1 MEHRAEPKAR
11 TIRVVV
17 AEDHGVVRDGLV
29 ALIDREADMTV
40 VGQAA
45 TGHDAVAVVRAQRP
59 DVTLM
64 DLQMP
69 NGDGVEAIRTLRAE
83 LPAIRILVLTTYDGD
98 EDIYRGLQAGAQ
110 GYLLK
115 DVPYEELIA
124 AIRLVHA
131 GQKYLPP
138 PLMAKVSERMGG
150 AVLTERER
158 EVVQLL
164 VAGRSNAEIGAA
176 LHVTEGTAKFH
187 VTNILAKLGV
197 QDRTQAVI
205 VALKRGLARID
216 QEQE

>member
-1 MEHRAEPKAR
+1 MKHRAEPNAR

-29 ALIDREADMTV
+29 ALIEREADMTV

-45 TGHDAVAVVRAQRP
+45 TGRDAVTVVRAQRP

-69 NGDGVEAIRTLRAE
+69 DGDGVAAIRTLRAE
-83 LPAIRILVLTTYDGD
+83 FPAVRILVLTTYDGD

-164 VAGRSNAEIGAA
+164 VAGRSNAEIGTA
-176 LHVTEGTAKFH
+176 LHITEGTAKFH

-197 QDRTQAVI
+197 QDRTQAVV

-216 QEQE
+216 HEP

>member
-1 MEHRAEPKAR
+1 MKHRAEPNAR

-29 ALIDREADMTV
+29 ALIEREADMTV

-45 TGHDAVAVVRAQRP
+45 TGRDAVALVQAQRP

-83 LPAIRILVLTTYDGD
+83 FPAVRILVLTTYDGD

-138 PLMAKVSERMGG
+138 PLMAKVSERIGG

-164 VAGRSNAEIGAA
+164 VAGRSNAEIGTA
-176 LHVTEGTAKFH
+176 LYITEGTAKFH

-197 QDRTQAVI
+197 QDRTQAVV

-216 QEQE
+216 HEP

>member
-45 TGHDAVAVVRAQRP
+45 TGRDAVAMVRAQRP

-83 LPAIRILVLTTYDGD
+83 FPAIRILVLTTYDGD

-138 PLMAKVSERMGG
+138 PLMAKVSERIGG

-164 VAGRSNAEIGAA
+164 VAGRSNAEIGDA
-176 LHVTEGTAKFH
+176 LHITEGTAKFH

-197 QDRTQAVI
+197 QDRTQAVV

-216 QEQE
+216 HEQ

>member
-1 MEHRAEPKAR
+1 MEHHGEPQLS

-17 AEDHGVVRDGLV
+17 ADDHGVVRDGLV
-29 ALIDREADMTV
+29 ALIDRERDMTV

-45 TGHDAVAVVRAQRP
+45 TGREAVAVVRAQRP

-69 NGDGVEAIRTLRAE
+69 NGDGVEAIRTLRAD
-83 LPAIRILVLTTYDGD
+83 LPAVRILVLTTYDGD

-124 AIRLVHA
+124 AIRMIHA

-138 PLMAKVSERMGG
+138 PIMTKVSERKGG
-150 AVLTERER
+150 AILTERER

-176 LHVTEGTAKFH
+176 LYITEGTAKFH
-187 VTNILAKLGV
+187 VNNILAKLGV
-197 QDRTQAVI
+197 QDRTQAVV

-216 QEQE
+216 HDP

>member
-1 MEHRAEPKAR
+1 
-11 TIRVVV
+11 
-17 AEDHGVVRDGLV
+17 
-29 ALIDREADMTV
+29 
-40 VGQAA
+40 
-45 TGHDAVAVVRAQRP
+45 
-59 DVTLM
+59 M

-69 NGDGVEAIRTLRAE
+69 DGDGVEAIRTLRAE
-83 LPAIRILVLTTYDGD
+83 FPAIRILVLTTYDGD

-164 VAGRSNAEIGAA
+164 VAGHSNAEIGAA
-176 LHVTEGTAKFH
+176 LHIAEGTAKFH

-197 QDRTQAVI
+197 QDRTQAVV

-216 QEQE
+216 HEP